1 MDVRRA
7 IGFVVVCCGG
17 CDSAVDVV
25 PPCDAPPEEIA
36 AVERAS
42 GHLEAFRGRM
52 RLSVTQSCADIA
64 RDLTGDGV
72 AVDRPLDQ
80 GEAEAICGEAKP
92 AIEERLDDGAEL
104 GAEVTDFGDC
114 YPYGAAEAECLA
126 ECGQS
131 PICELACNA
140 SGVFQAGCR
149 FPSIRVEST
158 DPELLATMQQHFAPI
173 LALDLFVAKD
183 ASAGMDDHRRAIA
196 DTRTNLGDGASCEA
210 QRFALAERERESEL
224 AYDELIELLSWM
236 RISRLTEL
244 D

>member
-1 MDVRRA
+1 MA
-7 IGFVVVCCGG
+7 VVVVACCAG
-17 CDSAVDVV
+17 CDGATTVV
-25 PPCDAPPEEIA
+25 PPCNAPAAELG

-52 RLSVTQSCADIA
+52 RLSVTQSCAFIA
-64 RDLTGDGV
+64 QDLTGDGIT
-72 AVDRPLDQ
+72 VDRPLDQ
-80 GEAEAICGEAKP
+80 DEAEAVCGEAKP
-92 AIEERLDDGAEL
+92 AIEQRLDDGAEL

-114 YPYGAAEAECLA
+114 YPYAAAEAECLT

-131 PICELACNA
+131 TTCAAACNA

-149 FPSIRVEST
+149 FPTIVVEST

-183 ASAGMDDHRRAIA
+183 AGAGMDDHRRAIA
-196 DTRTNLGDGASCEA
+196 DTRSALGEGASCEA
-210 QRFALAERERESEL
+210 QRFALDENERASEL